1 MPSRVAPRNTSL
13 DSFSLLPSS
22 ASQSL
27 CYTGRNPTV
36 IFLSALRSIHQ
47 LRGWGGIRPEDCCY
61 GLCVVEVKM
70 RVQESDCLI
79 AAPRPPICLHL
90 SLSPPSLLGSPRT
103 PTFSTLPSSLPRTL
117 RVAHEHPPPPPNT
130 PGRRREPYRLSMKP
144 GIISFDGLDNSR
156 SQSNE

>member
-1 MPSRVAPRNTSL
+1 MPSRVAPGNTSL

-36 IFLSALRSIHQ
+36 IFLSALRNQ
-47 LRGWGGIRPEDCCY
+47 LGGEKRPENCCY

-79 AAPRPPICLHL
+79 AAPRPPI
-90 SLSPPSLLGSPRT
+90 SLSHPHPFSVLPNPHFIYLFSLPPSPGLAGLHTST
-103 PTFSTLPSSLPRTL
+103 PS
-117 RVAHEHPPPPPNT
+117 PPPNT
-130 PGRRREPYRLSMKP
+130 PGRRRAL
-144 GIISFDGLDNSR
+144 
-156 SQSNE
+156 QVVNETWNYFL

>member
-1 MPSRVAPRNTSL
+1 MPSRVAPGNTSL

-36 IFLSALRSIHQ
+36 IFLSALRNQ
-47 LRGWGGIRPEDCCY
+47 LGGGKRPENCCY

-79 AAPRPPICLHL
+79 AAPRPPHL
-90 SLSPPSLLGSPRT
+90 SLSPPPLLGSPE
-103 PTFSTLPSSLPRTL
+103 PPLYLSILPSSLPRTS
-117 RVAHEHPPPPPNT
+117 RIAHQHPLAPPKHTGPEESLT
-130 PGRRREPYRLSMKP
+130 GC
-144 GIISFDGLDNSR
+144 
-156 SQSNE
+156 Q